1 MVSNL
6 SYLNNAISNGSEMAF
21 FFLKRPGGIQFQD
34 TILSVENSYY
44 KDKTSQPS
52 YLYNENPIPGKM
64 AFTLKQSPLFY
75 ITQ

>member
-1 MVSNL
+1 MVLKL
-6 SYLNNAISNGSEMAF
+6 SYLNKAISNGSKMAF

-52 YLYNENPIPGKM
+52 YPYNDNPIPGKM
-64 AFTLKQSPLFY
+64 AFTLEQSPWFY